1 MGLPLLQD
9 VVQSMEQAIL
19 AKEGDSNS
27 VNIFYFFFLF
37 FYIFKKFV
45 EVEILAV
52 LWPSMQK
59 TINPELMR
67 RRSSDLLMLKQLCLS
82 PVFLGFFLKGQVRH
96 LHMS

>member
-27 VNIFYFFFLF
+27 VNIFF
-37 FYIFKKFV
+37 FYIFKTFV